1 MIGSTRVLAFG
12 GGKPILEEYT
22 TARVRSRA
30 KIASWNDFASRR
42 ILPLEIVA
50 RDTRTFE
57 ASLRIGH
64 LGSIAFF
71 ETSSLPA
78 MVDHRMEHIASI
90 RERWFGLAMVLQGTV
105 DHSHYGRQITLVP
118 GDFVLQDS
126 HTPLQM
132 WFSEPCTLLALR
144 LTPEHL
150 ARHIPA
156 PEDHCGIRVPGDG
169 GFGRV
174 LRAMLPELW
183 IQVQQGVD
191 SDVGSSIANQVVALI
206 GSCYATRGVI
216 TKDSAARSAHKAQIR
231 RLVETH
237 LAESSFRVSDIA
249 VILRMSPRYVHKIFE
264 RDGESISAYIMRRRL
279 EECARELRD
288 PRNQHRAVNE
298 IAFDWGFGS
307 AAHFSRSFRTL
318 YRVSPTEFR
327 RKAGSSIKD

>member
-105 DHSHYGRQITLVP
+105 GHSHYGRQITLVP
-118 GDFVLQDS
+118 GDRATAAQSMCEPGLS
-126 HTPLQM
+126 G
-132 WFSEPCTLLALR
+132 FSWPVMTSKLELASR
-144 LTPEHL
+144 WVSG
-150 ARHIPA
+150 IPA
-156 PEDHCGIRVPGDG
+156 
-169 GFGRV
+169 
-174 LRAMLPELW
+174 
-183 IQVQQGVD
+183 
-191 SDVGSSIANQVVALI
+191 
-206 GSCYATRGVI
+206 
-216 TKDSAARSAHKAQIR
+216 
-231 RLVETH
+231 
-237 LAESSFRVSDIA
+237 
-249 VILRMSPRYVHKIFE
+249 
-264 RDGESISAYIMRRRL
+264 
-279 EECARELRD
+279 
-288 PRNQHRAVNE
+288 
-298 IAFDWGFGS
+298 
-307 AAHFSRSFRTL
+307 
-318 YRVSPTEFR
+318 
-327 RKAGSSIKD
+327 